1 MGNPKRKTLNPNS
14 IQQKIRNKKTK
25 PMALFPKT
33 FLFILI
39 ISALVLIGISSVIL
53 AVMFFIDLKNKKLW

>member
-1 MGNPKRKTLNPNS
+1 
-14 IQQKIRNKKTK
+14 
-25 PMALFPKT
+25 MALFPKT